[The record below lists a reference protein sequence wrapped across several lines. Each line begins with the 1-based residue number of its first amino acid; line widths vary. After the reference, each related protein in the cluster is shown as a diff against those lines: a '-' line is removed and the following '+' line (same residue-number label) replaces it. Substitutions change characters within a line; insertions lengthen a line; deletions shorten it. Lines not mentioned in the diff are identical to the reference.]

1 MTSAGAKAPAV
12 FFEGVFFR
20 LQSHLLEKFR
30 TLLEQTTVSAPADT
44 SLPAILSEGAAFFFS
59 GEKTVQETAA
69 ILNERVSLYLLE
81 QLS

>member
-1 MTSAGAKAPAV
+1 MD
-12 FFEGVFFR
+12 
-20 LQSHLLEKFR
+20 LLEKFR

-44 SLPAILSEGAAFFFS
+44 SLPAILSEEAAFFFA
-59 GEKTVQETAA
+59 GEKTVRETAA